1 MKLEASNIASNN
13 IKMLSQ
19 LYFFSDL
26 YIFVKMMLS
35 AKLNYIP
42 EIERCDIN
50 NIFFDK
56 KITKIL
62 TGNIKV
68 LDFEAFFE

>member
-1 MKLEASNIASNN
+1 
-13 IKMLSQ
+13 
-19 LYFFSDL
+19 
-26 YIFVKMMLS
+26 MLS

-50 NIFFDK
+50 NIFFGK